1 MSKKNFFT
9 QLTAEVDR
17 LKTANISKIPERVIQ
32 KVLSPVQV
40 QINDKPYLQ
49 FNSNDYLGLRKHPA
63 LLAAEHAAAQKYG
76 TGPGAVRFI
85 SGTFEIY
92 TELEAQLAAFHGH
105 QAALLASSAFAI
117 NIGVLHAL
125 LKPQSK
131 DSLLDPNV
139 LVLSDALN
147 HRSIID
153 GIRVANLPSSQRIT
167 YPHLDIEALA
177 TLLEQSRNQF
187 SRAVVI
193 TDGIFSMLGEAAPLA
208 QIREVV
214 DRYDQ
219 LYSQGV
225 LLVVDDSHGV
235 GVYGQAGR
243 GVEEVAG
250 VHADVLIG
258 TLGKAFGSDGGYVVG
273 SEALVA
279 YLRESTATYIY
290 SNSIAPGSAAAALA
304 GLAVVRSAEGTQ
316 LRQQVQQH
324 IQNFQTQ
331 VLQTPYHLAK
341 QSDHPIQPLLIGDS
355 TLAAKLTEKLFTHQ
369 ILVTNISY
377 PIVPR
382 GADELRIQLN
392 AHHTPADLE
401 RLFKVLSD

>member
-1 MSKKNFFT
+1 MSKQHFFA
-9 QLTAEVDR
+9 QLSAEVER
-17 LKTANISKIPERVIQ
+17 LKKANISKTPERIIQ

-49 FNSNDYLGLRKHPA
+49 FNSNDYLGLRKHPS
-63 LLAAEHAAAQKYG
+63 LLAAEHTATQKYG

-85 SGTFEIY
+85 SGTLEIY
-92 TELEAQLAAFHGH
+92 TELESQLADFHCH

-131 DSLLDPNV
+131 DALVDPNV
-139 LVLSDALN
+139 IVLSDALN

-153 GIRVANLPSSQRIT
+153 GIRVANLSSHQRIT
-167 YPHLDIEALA
+167 YSHLDVEVIASSLD
-177 TLLEQSRNQF
+177 QSQNQF

-219 LYSQGV
+219 LYPQGV

-235 GVYGQAGR
+235 GVYGQEGR
-243 GVEEVAG
+243 GIEEVTG
-250 VHADVLIG
+250 VYADVLIG
-258 TLGKAFGSDGGYVVG
+258 TLGKAFGADGGYVVG
-273 SEALVA
+273 SNALVD

-304 GLAVVRSAEGTQ
+304 GLSIVRSPEGAQ
-316 LRQQVQQH
+316 LRQQVQHH
-324 IQNFQTQ
+324 IQSFQEQ
-331 VLQTPYHLAK
+331 VLHTPYRLAK

-355 TLAAKLTEKLFTHQ
+355 TAAANLTEKLFAHQ

-392 AHHTPADLE
+392 AHHTEADLDT
-401 RLFKVLSD
+401 LFKVLSG